1 MVMKKDV
8 SDTTQENKQI
18 IANINKDKFRA
29 MVLPLLCSLLM
40 ILEFTLHVFLSID
53 ITIIVISTFILAS
66 IIHIYVFHKLDMA
79 LVRLSIVMTAIHNNV
94 TVQAFLNMDRAQAEG
109 KGIHPVKVKWRSLL
123 SEYIA
128 VCLSCL
134 ICVSVLFFSLA
145 NKFL

>member
-40 ILEFTLHVFLSID
+40 ILEFTLHVFLNID
-53 ITIIVISTFILAS
+53 ITIIVISTFILSS
-66 IIHIYVFHKLDMA
+66 IIHIYVFHKLDVA

-94 TVQAFLNMDRAQAEG
+94 TVQAFLNMDRAQAEE

-128 VCLSCL
+128 VCLSCF